1 VTQDLGDRRTYIG
14 ASDVG
19 AIIGVSPFSS
29 PIELWQLK
37 VGQAEQD
44 VNDAMRMG
52 TLLEDAVCQ
61 LYEER
66 TGYRTQ
72 RRNAPYVHPDN
83 DFIQGHVDRII
94 VGERGGMDSKVSA
107 YGPGYGE
114 EGTDQ
119 VPPHVRVQMAIY
131 MGLSERTWWD
141 VALLRDMRLRV
152 YRLHHDP
159 ELYGQLVAVAV
170 DFWHEHVQTGI
181 PPAIDGTEEYRRFLS
196 ARFPVDDGLEMVATP
211 ELALLVD
218 ELAGVKQDARLLET
232 RQTLIE
238 NRIRAA
244 MGDASV
250 LLAPGGKVTW
260 KKNKDGD
267 KTDWKYVASD
277 YAAMVPEQ
285 VRADTI
291 ARHTTT
297 TEGVRVFRFTPTKA
311 HEEMAA

>member
-1 VTQDLGDRRTYIG
+1 MTQDLGDRRTYLG

-19 AIIGVSPFSS
+19 AIIGVSPFTS

-37 VGQAEQD
+37 VGQTEQD
-44 VNDAMRMG
+44 VSDAMRMG

-72 RRNAPYVHPDN
+72 RRNAPYIHPDH

-119 VPPHVRVQMAIY
+119 VPPHVRVQMALY

-196 ARFPVDDGLEMVATP
+196 ARFPADDGLEMVATP

-218 ELAGVKQDARLLET
+218 ELAGVKQDAKHLET

-250 LLAPGGKVTW
+250 LLAPAGKVTW
-260 KKNKDGD
+260 KKNKDSARI
-267 KTDWKYVASD
+267 DWKGVAEEL
-277 YAAMVPEQ
+277 ALVVPTDAWATAVE
-285 VRADTI
+285 
-291 ARHTTT
+291 ARTETTT
-297 TEGVRVFRFTPTKA
+297 GARVLRFTPAKA
-311 HEEMAA
+311 QEEMAA